1 MDFGLTPEHIRNG
14 LLSYIFIAASLCM
27 RAYAQAWLA
36 DRLGDPTPASEGR
49 LTLNPIPH
57 VDVWGTVVLPL
68 MCIFFLNPHLNG
80 LWFFL
85 AWAKPVSINPGAFA
99 EPRKHYLYCLLAQT
113 AISLLIML
121 AVSLVGAGIY
131 RLDPNTV
138 SLIMGVITIN
148 ACLVVL
154 DLLPIPP
161 LPGALILV
169 NRGWM
174 SEQTYLAMGRWG
186 GLILLIAFQVPAVQS
201 FFGILRAIVAVPF
214 VLLFNLFA
222 G

>member
-1 MDFGLTPEHIRNG
+1 MDLGLSPEYLRNG
-14 LLSYIFIAASLCM
+14 LLSYIFIAVSLCL

-36 DRLGDPTPASEGR
+36 DRLGDHTPAMTGR
-49 LTLNPIPH
+49 LTLNPLAH
-57 VDVWGTVVLPL
+57 VDVLGTVILPL
-68 MCIFFLNPHLNG
+68 VCIFLLQPHLDG
-80 LWFFL
+80 VWFFL
-85 AWAKPVSINPGAFA
+85 AWAKPVSINPGSFT

-121 AVSLVGAGIY
+121 GVSVVGAGIY

-138 SLIMGVITIN
+138 MLISGVISIN

-154 DLLPIPP
+154 DLLPLPP

-174 SEQTYLAMGRWG
+174 SEHTYMSVSRWG

-201 FFGILRAIVAVPF
+201 FFGILRVVVAVPF
-214 VLLFNLFA
+214 VLLFKLLA

>member
-1 MDFGLTPEHIRNG
+1 MDIGLTPEHLRNG
-14 LLSYIFIAASLCM
+14 LLSYIFIAASLCL

-36 DRLGDPTPASEGR
+36 DRLGDHTPAAEGR
-49 LTLNPIPH
+49 LTLNPLPH
-57 VDVWGTVVLPL
+57 IGLWGTVVLPL

-85 AWAKPVSINPGAFA
+85 AWAKPVTVNPGSFA

-121 AVSLVGAGIY
+121 AVALVGGGIY

-138 SLIMGVITIN
+138 TLIMGIISIN

-154 DLLPIPP
+154 DLLPLPP

-174 SEQTYLAMGRWG
+174 SEQTYLSVGRWG
-186 GLILLIAFQVPAVQS
+186 GLILLIAFQVPAVQA
-201 FFGILRAIVAVPF
+201 FFGLLRAVVAVPF
-214 VLLFNLFA
+214 VLLFNLLA

>member
-1 MDFGLTPEHIRNG
+1 MDIGLTPDQLRNG
-14 LLSYIFIAASLCM
+14 LLSNIFIAVSLCL

-36 DRLGDPTPASEGR
+36 DRLGDPTPAAEGR
-49 LTLNPIPH
+49 LTLNPLAH
-57 VDVWGTVVLPL
+57 VDMWGTVVLPL
-68 MCIFFLNPHLNG
+68 MCIFLLRPHLDG
-80 LWFFL
+80 VWFFL
-85 AWAKPVSINPGAFA
+85 AWAKPVTVNPGSFA

-121 AVSLVGAGIY
+121 AVALVGGGIY

-138 SLIMGVITIN
+138 TLIMGVISIN
-148 ACLVVL
+148 ACLVLL
-154 DLLPIPP
+154 DLLPLPP

-174 SEQTYLAMGRWG
+174 SEHTYFSVGRWG
-186 GLILLIAFQVPAVQS
+186 GLILLIAFQVPVVQL
-201 FFGILRAIVAVPF
+201 FFGILRSVVAEPF
-214 VLLFNLFA
+214 VLLFNLLA

>member
-1 MDFGLTPEHIRNG
+1 MDFGLSPEQLRNG
-14 LLSYIFIAASLCM
+14 LLSYIFIAVSLCL

-36 DRLGDPTPASEGR
+36 DRLGDHTPAAQGR
-49 LTLNPIPH
+49 LTLNPLAH
-57 VDVWGTVVLPL
+57 VDLWGTVVLPL
-68 MCIFFLNPHLNG
+68 MCIFFLNPHLEG
-80 LWFFL
+80 VWFFL
-85 AWAKPVSINPGAFA
+85 AWAKPVPINPGAFR

-121 AVSLVGAGIY
+121 GVSLVGAGLF

-138 SLIMGVITIN
+138 SLVMSVISIN

-154 DLLPIPP
+154 DLFPLPP

-174 SEQTYLAMGRWG
+174 SEQTYFALGRWG
-186 GLILLIAFQVPAVQS
+186 GLILLIAFQVPVVQA

-214 VLLFNLFA
+214 VLLFNLLA